1 MTLQEIRAKYIAYMQ
16 SKGHKVIPSASLLPQ
31 NDPTT
36 LFTGS
41 GMQPLLP
48 YLLGKEHPLGTRVV
62 DSQKCFR
69 QMDIEEV
76 GDNRHT
82 TFFEML
88 GNWSFGD
95 YFKEEQLNWVFEFL
109 TSPTVGLGIDPSN
122 LYVTVFAG
130 DDANAI
136 ERDDKAVAIW
146 KQLYATVGIDASD
159 VFIGKESDGASKG
172 MQGGRIFYYDA
183 KKNWWS
189 RAGVPE
195 NMPKGEPGGPDSE
208 LFYDFGTPHNT
219 AFGEHCHPNCDCGR
233 FLEIGNSVFMEYI
246 KQEDGSFAKLPKSN
260 VDFGGGLE
268 RLCAAA
274 NHVNDVF
281 PIAHKEILET
291 LEKASGKSYHHATAS
306 ELKAFRVVADHL
318 KGAVFII
325 ADGARPANT
334 DSGYVL
340 RRLLRRA
347 VRYADS
353 LSIKEGVLKDAASV
367 VISMYKDHYPELV
380 ALESTI
386 TTVIAEEEDRF
397 RKTLERGLKEF
408 EKISA
413 TGNISG
419 VDAFVLFTTYGF
431 PIEMTEEMAQER
443 GVSVDKATYAEEM
456 RKHQELSR
464 AGAEQKFKGGLADHS
479 EIVVKYHT
487 ATHLLNQALKEV
499 LGAHIEQR
507 GSNITSERLRF
518 DFNHPEKISEEQLRA
533 VEKIVNDKIK
543 EDLIVT
549 ATDMPLAQAKERG
562 AVGVFGEKYGEVVRV
577 YSIGDPMKP
586 FSMELCG
593 GPHVDHTGVLGTFH
607 ITKEESVAAGTRR
620 IKAVL
625 S

>member
-1 MTLQEIRAKYIAYMQ
+1 MTLQEIRARYISFME
-16 SKGHKVIPSASLLPQ
+16 SKGHKAIPSASLLPQ

-48 YLLGKEHPLGTRVV
+48 YLLGKEHPLGTRIV

-95 YFKEEQLNWVFEFL
+95 YFKEEQLHWVFEFL
-109 TSPTVGLGIDPSN
+109 TSTSVGIGINPEN

-130 DDANAI
+130 DDANNIA
-136 ERDDKAVAIW
+136 RDDKAVELW
-146 KQLYATVGIDASD
+146 KQLYATVGIDAKD

-195 NMPKGEPGGPDSE
+195 NMPSGEPGGPDSE
-208 LFYDFGTPHNT
+208 LFYDFGTPHDK

-246 KQEDGSFAKLPKSN
+246 KQEDGTFAKLPKSN

-281 PIAHKEILET
+281 PIAHKEIIAMLEQ
-291 LEKASGKSYHHATAS
+291 ASGITYALATP
-306 ELKAFRVVADHL
+306 EQVKAFRVVADHL

-353 LSIKEGVLKDAASV
+353 LSITEGVLKDAVTV
-367 VISMYKDHYPELV
+367 VIGMYQDHYPELV
-380 ALESTI
+380 PLTETI
-386 TTVIAEEEDRF
+386 ASIVADEEERF

-408 EKISA
+408 EKISTSGA
-413 TGNISG
+413 ISG
-419 VDAFVLFTTYGF
+419 ENAFLLFTTYGF
-431 PIEMTEEMAQER
+431 PIEMTEEMAKER
-443 GVSVDKATYAEEM
+443 GVTVDKAVYLEEM

-479 EIVVKYHT
+479 EQVVKYHT

-499 LGAHIEQR
+499 LGPHIEQK

-518 DFNHPEKISEEQLRA
+518 DFAHHEKITDEQLKA
-533 VEKIVNDKIK
+533 VEEIVNRKIQ

-549 ATDMPLAQAKERG
+549 ATDMPLTQAKERG
-562 AVGVFGEKYGEVVRV
+562 AVGVFGEKYGDVVRV

-593 GPHVDHTGVLGTFH
+593 GPHVEHTGVLGTFH